1 MANIPHTSSDTMR
14 EPARGAPNVAPN
26 TVPNGAQIADD
37 LDRFTQA
44 LTRELA
50 GDSLELPSFP
60 DIAMRV
66 REALGDPDVA
76 IDDMVRMVS
85 AEPSL
90 AVRLL
95 QLANSVALNLS
106 GQRVTVLR
114 AAFARI
120 GFNLARSATI
130 AFAMSQ
136 MRRAEAWRGLEDH
149 FRLLWED
156 SAQLAAV
163 SHAVAKRVRGV
174 NADQAMF
181 AGMLNAVGKLF
192 VLTRVSRFPAL
203 LGTPVTYSELQR
215 AWYPHVARSILTR
228 WELPHDIVA
237 AASDFESAIQSRWG
251 EADLRDV
258 LFAARYIGT
267 LPADSPT
274 PDPAVFSTPPF
285 QRLGLDPRV
294 CGDVLAASGTE
305 IASLRA
311 ALLD

>member
-1 MANIPHTSSDTMR
+1 MHVAHTNSTSLHDAAR
-14 EPARGAPNVAPN
+14 PEVYNPAR
-26 TVPNGAQIADD
+26 IADD
-37 LDRFTQA
+37 LNQFTQA
-44 LTRELA
+44 MTRELA
-50 GDSLELPSFP
+50 GESIDLPSFP

-66 REALGDPDVA
+66 RNALGNPEIGLDDV
-76 IDDMVRMVS
+76 VRMVS

-95 QLANSVALNLS
+95 QLANSVALNPS

-136 MRRAEAWRGLEDH
+136 MRRAEAWRGLETQ
-149 FRLLWED
+149 FRQLWET

-174 NADQAMF
+174 NADQAML

-203 LGTPVTYSELQR
+203 LETPDHYADVQR
-215 AWYPHVARSILTR
+215 AWYPHASRSILAR
-228 WELPHDIVA
+228 WDMPPDVVA
-237 AASDFESAIQSRWG
+237 AASDFENAIQSRWG
-251 EADLRDV
+251 QSDLRDV
-258 LFAARYIGT
+258 LFAARYIGA
-267 LPADSPT
+267 LPVESPV

-285 QRLGLDPRV
+285 QRLGLDPQV

-311 ALLD
+311 ALVD